1 MNIDIKMIIETF
13 KLKELKF
20 SDNKEIKINIIISN
34 ISNTFN
40 FILKFF
46 KI

>member
-20 SDNKEIKINIIISN
+20 FDNKEIKINIIISN